1 MFKKDMKAL
10 LKINVFMDN
19 EMKKLYD
26 TLKSQKC
33 CINRQERLLMRWKD
47 YFTNGS
53 IDIYDNDLLKLLADT
68 QKELSYPLFRKKM
81 KGGKNGS

>member
-1 MFKKDMKAL
+1 MKVL
-10 LKINVFMDN
+10 LKINVFMDD
-19 EMKKLYD
+19 EMKKLYA
-26 TLKSQKC
+26 TLENQKC